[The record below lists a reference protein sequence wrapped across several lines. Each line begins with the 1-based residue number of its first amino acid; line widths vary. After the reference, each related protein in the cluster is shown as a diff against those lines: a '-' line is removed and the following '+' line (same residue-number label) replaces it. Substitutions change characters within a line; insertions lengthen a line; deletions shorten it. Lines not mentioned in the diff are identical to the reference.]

1 MTFFGDLH
9 LLYDMQESARQSVI
23 RDYRPR
29 SPWLA
34 RENEYLEDPESP
46 EDDPCLSVHSFESDL
61 EEERQ
66 TLQTLCCKGEEDAEY
81 KWHSQLDYQ
90 EYLRSDYWESVKQAV
105 KSRDRHKCRLCGLT
119 LNLQVHH
126 RWYPPRGTELQHLD
140 ALILL
145 CSNCHDEQH
154 Q

>member
-9 LLYDMQESARQSVI
+9 LLYDMQKSAHQSVM

-29 SPWLA
+29 SPWLE
-34 RENEYLEDPESP
+34 RQSEYLEDPEDP
-46 EDDPCLSVHSFESDL
+46 EDDPCFFVNSFESDL
-61 EEERQ
+61 KEEY
-66 TLQTLCCKGEEDAEY
+66 QTLCYKAEEDAEY

-90 EYLRSDYWESVKQAV
+90 EYLTSDYWESVKQAV
-105 KSRDRHKCRLCGLT
+105 NSRDRHKCCLCGST
-119 LNLQVHH
+119 FNLQVHH
-126 RWYPPRGTELQHLD
+126 RWYPARGTELDHLD

-145 CSNCHDEQH
+145 CSNCHHEQH